1 MEPLEPIRLHLVQ
14 TAISRLLTTFPDQGF
29 NPSDAEEYNRLT
41 IAEHE
46 RIRDF
51 LILHYWATTRRD
63 SPFWEYCRSMDVPDT
78 LRHKVELFR
87 SSGRVSLFDDEHFG
101 EDSWVSVLLGQGVIP
116 RSYDPLADV
125 VNFEE
130 VKAVSLRMRSMIC
143 DAVETVPTHRQFME
157 SHRST
162 ERAGHD

>member
-63 SPFWEYCRSMDVPDT
+63 SPFWEYCRPWMCPT
-78 LRHKVELFR
+78 RCATR
-87 SSGRVSLFDDEHFG
+87 SSSF
-101 EDSWVSVLLGQGVIP
+101 
-116 RSYDPLADV
+116 A
-125 VNFEE
+125 
-130 VKAVSLRMRSMIC
+130 AV
-143 DAVETVPTHRQFME
+143 DA
-157 SHRST
+157 
-162 ERAGHD
+162 